1 MLRKKKVQNHLI
13 ANKKKKKSTKN
24 TNQLVLRAGKKTVVK
39 EA

>member
-13 ANKKKKKSTKN
+13 ANKKKKKST
-24 TNQLVLRAGKKTVVK
+24 NQLVLRAGKKTVEK